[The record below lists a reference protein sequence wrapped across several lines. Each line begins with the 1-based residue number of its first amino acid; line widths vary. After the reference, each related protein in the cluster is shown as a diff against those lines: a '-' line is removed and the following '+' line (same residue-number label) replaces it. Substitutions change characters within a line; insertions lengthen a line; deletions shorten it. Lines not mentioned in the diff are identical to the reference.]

1 MMDKRKIR
9 REIHTAHLLRGVLLL
24 IALSVIFNLYVD
36 VYYII
41 IFGEDINV
49 NKEDNITLLRPPVPT
64 TSMQMQGKTKTKT
77 NVQLQKISKTSTEPD
92 GWRKMNYQDIRAHF
106 RCNQHS
112 DNRMKRLPTKDDWQ
126 YFRDQY
132 RKVVD
137 RDVVF
142 DDVVPPTKGYSL
154 YDDGKPPPYFA
165 GRGTTKGRGLFASR
179 DIKRGELVH
188 GMICKNLYM

>member
-1 MMDKRKIR
+1 
-9 REIHTAHLLRGVLLL
+9 L

-41 IFGEDINV
+41 VIGEDINV
-49 NKEDNITLLRPPVPT
+49 NKEDNITLLRPPMPT
-64 TSMQMQGKTKTKT
+64 TSQMQGKTKTKP
-77 NVQLQKISKTSTEPD
+77 NVQLQKISKTTKEPDGD

-137 RDVVF
+137 RDAVF

-165 GRGTTKGRGLFASR
+165 KGRGLFLHLE
-179 DIKRGELVH
+179 I
-188 GMICKNLYM
+188 